1 MRKLLSRGDRVK
13 VGYAAGG
20 SVANLPYGFVNAINE
35 TDVTSSRYVWLNEDG
50 EAAMTPMQRGG
61 ALALRASRLIEA
73 SPLSR
78 VVRTH

>member
-20 SVANLPYGFVNAINE
+20 SVANLAYGFVNAINE

-50 EAAMTPMQRGG
+50 EAAMTPGRMMRTRHG
-61 ALALRASRLIEA
+61 ATAHKLMGWIDK
-73 SPLSR
+73 
-78 VVRTH
+78 